1 MNKVSPRFEL
11 GLEDS
16 KSSVITN
23 YTTRPTISSTTGTRT
38 RVNWMKASDPNHL
51 DYCGGTLN
59 ETRTRN
65 PRIRSPMRYPL
76 RH

>member
-1 MNKVSPRFEL
+1 MLKVLPRLEL

-23 YTTRPTISSTTGTRT
+23 YTIRPLVYLFIFFYLFFRILLSYLK
-38 RVNWMKASDPNHL
+38 KAL
-51 DYCGGTLN
+51 G

-76 RH
+76 RHKGR

>member
-1 MNKVSPRFEL
+1 MLKVLPRLEL

-23 YTTRPTISSTTGTRT
+23 YTIRPLVYLFIFFLLIFPHI
-38 RVNWMKASDPNHL
+38 VILFKKAL
-51 DYCGGTLN
+51 G

-76 RH
+76 RHKGR